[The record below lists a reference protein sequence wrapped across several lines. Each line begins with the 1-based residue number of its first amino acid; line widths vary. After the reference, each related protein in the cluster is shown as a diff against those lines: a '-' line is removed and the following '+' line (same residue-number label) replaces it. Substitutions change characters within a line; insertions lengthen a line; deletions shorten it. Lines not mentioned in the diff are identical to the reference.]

1 MRLRDSES
9 LYLKAWEEFQSTL
22 PRRER
27 PIGGPCAALR
37 EYFNPRSRVGSDSAP
52 VIGYCIS
59 SSFQSTLPR
68 RERPEEPATLW
79 ELSEF
84 QSTLPRKERPAGH
97 IYHLIFDNNFNPRS
111 RVGSDGCPYRR
122 ATLSYGFQSTLPRRE
137 RHPQKIFCCI
147 QCNFNPRSR
156 VGSDTIAA
164 NMSLFEKISIH
175 APA

>member
-137 RHPQKIFCCI
+137 RPRQSGGCFFVA
-147 QCNFNPRSR
+147 NFNPRSR
-156 VGSDTIAA
+156 VGSDIPKKSFAA
-164 NMSLFEKISIH
+164 SSAISIH